1 MMNTF
6 CWIRCTDTIRFIINE
21 AETSS
26 LTGTRHSTVFVEN
39 MAHDFHRWICVVLFV
54 QAAAFYLPSLV
65 WKVAEGGKVKL
76 LIQGLQVQTH
86 FYRNTINNF

>member
-6 CWIRCTDTIRFIINE
+6 CWIHSTYTSRTIKDE
-21 AETSS
+21 VKTSFFA
-26 LTGTRHSTVFVEN
+26 GTRHSTEFEEN
-39 MAHDFHRWICVVLFV
+39 KSHDYHRWICVVLFM
-54 QAAAFYLPSLV
+54 QAAAIYLPSLV

-76 LIQGLQVQTH
+76 LIQDLQVQTY